1 MKRFWKDA
9 AAVEAGAGWGMT
21 LDGKPLRTPMRA
33 LLDVPSK
40 PLAEA
45 IADEWT
51 AVEGE
56 IDPREMPMTGL
67 ANAAIDRV
75 APDRQAFAANLAR
88 YAEADL
94 LCYRAEGPRELADR
108 QDSAWGELLA
118 WASRRFDVEFAVT
131 TGITHVAQPQATLE
145 RLAHEVAVLGPF
157 ELAGLSPL
165 VTAGGSL
172 VTGLAVLDGALSAE
186 QAWTAVSLDD
196 EWQKERWGSDSEA
209 EKALEGRKA
218 DFLAGARFLALLA
231 D

>member
-1 MKRFWKDA
+1 VKRFWTDA
-9 AAVEAGAGWGMT
+9 AIDPVAGGWRIL
-21 LDGKPLRTPMRA
+21 LDDRPVRTPKRA
-33 LLDVPSK
+33 ELSVPSK
-40 PLAEA
+40 ALAEA
-45 IADEWT
+45 IADEWNQ
-51 AVEGE
+51 VEGE
-56 IDPREMPMTGL
+56 IDPRSMAMTGL

-94 LCYRAEGPRELADR
+94 LCYRAEGPRALADR
-108 QDSAWGELLA
+108 QEQAWSDLLA

-131 TGITHVAQPQATLE
+131 TGITHVAQPPATVE
-145 RLAHEVAVLGPF
+145 RLAHEIAVLGAF

-172 VTGLAVLDGALSAE
+172 VAGLAVLDGARSAE
-186 QAWTAVSLDD
+186 QAWAAVAVDD
-196 EWQKERWGSDSEA
+196 DWQKERWGSDSEA
-209 EKALEGRKA
+209 EKALAGRRS